1 VLAAT
6 PRVLHVPV
14 YLEGLGSV
22 RALNTVAVHAQV
34 DGKLIAVN
42 FVEGQDV
49 SKGDVLAEIDP
60 AIYQAQY
67 DQAVAKKSQDEALL
81 VNQKLDLARY
91 QQLAASNAGSKQQ
104 ADTQKALVAQQ
115 EALIKADQAAI
126 DNAAAMLGYTKIV
139 APISGRAGLRQVD
152 QGNIIKASDLTGL
165 VILTQLQP
173 IAVWFSLPQ
182 QQIVR
187 VNAAAANGALAV
199 DVFGNDGVTVVDSG
213 TLKGIDNQVD
223 RTTGTLKMKAEF
235 PNANFQLWP
244 GQFVNVRL
252 KVETLPKATVVPTS
266 AVQRGPAGTFSYV
279 IGEGD
284 IATAKPI
291 VVTQQNE
298 NDAVIASG
306 IAPTDRVVTT
316 GFANLSDGA
325 KVVVGKDELA
335 PTADLAP
342 RKRTSRGAQGKDGQG
357 KSGQSRD
364 GQGEPPPA
372 SKSSPSNAGIVGA
385 GIAEATALLA
395 PSLPPSGAPKAIPVQ
410 ITTSPN
416 TPPLGQAQST
426 GAPPVVAQPS
436 PTPSPTTQP
445 PSEGRAP
452 ESILQ
457 DTKAGQ
463 PLPGSGGQ
471 PLPPKVRVVGPPAAS
486 PPPPAVRPAPPR
498 PRHAV
503 RQALPAKRLCRLPNS
518 QPCPPPRKNVE
529 GNQKGHT
536 GLARGGKQS
545 RSAMSA
551 QP

>member
-1 VLAAT
+1 MLFKPELNEAAKEKTKAAGRSVIRAVLRRVVSLLITILILGGLGYIGWLAWQQKSGGRNVNARPDLPVPVLAAT
-6 PRVLHVPV
+6 PRVQDVPV
-14 YLEGLGSV
+14 YLDGVGSV
-22 RALNTVAVHAQV
+22 RALNTVMVRAQV

-49 SKGDVLAEIDP
+49 RKGDVLAEIDP

-67 DQAVAKKSQDEALL
+67 DQAVAKKAQNEALL

-126 DNAAAMLGYTKIV
+126 DNAAATLGYTRIV

-152 QGNIIKASDLTGL
+152 QGNIIRASDTAGL

-187 VNAAAANGALAV
+187 VNNAAMKGPLAV
-199 DVFGNDGVTVVDSG
+199 DVFGNDGVTVVDTG

-223 RTTGTLKMKAEF
+223 QTTGTLRLKAEF

-252 KVETLPKATVVPTS
+252 KVETLPKVIVIPTS

-279 IGEGD
+279 IGEGN
-284 IATAKPI
+284 IATARPI

-298 NDAVIASG
+298 HDAVIASG

-325 KVVVGKDELA
+325 RVFIGRDDAA
-335 PTADLAP
+335 PSADLAP
-342 RKRTSRGAQGKDGQG
+342 RKRS
-357 KSGQSRD
+357 
-364 GQGEPPPA
+364 
-372 SKSSPSNAGIVGA
+372 
-385 GIAEATALLA
+385 
-395 PSLPPSGAPKAIPVQ
+395 
-410 ITTSPN
+410 
-416 TPPLGQAQST
+416 
-426 GAPPVVAQPS
+426 
-436 PTPSPTTQP
+436 
-445 PSEGRAP
+445 RAP
-452 ESILQ
+452 DAKGDGKGE
-457 DTKAGQ
+457 AGKGD
-463 PLPGSGGQ
+463 PKGQ
-471 PLPPKVRVVGPPAAS
+471 TGPAAGT
-486 PPPPAVRPAPPR
+486 P
-498 PRHAV
+498 
-503 RQALPAKRLCRLPNS
+503 
-518 QPCPPPRKNVE
+518 
-529 GNQKGHT
+529 
-536 GLARGGKQS
+536 GGTKQ
-545 RSAMSA
+545 
-551 QP
+551 